1 MVDSRIA
8 EGGVAI
14 RRRRECIS
22 CGARFTTF
30 ERLEEQTLVVV
41 KRSGLREPFD
51 RRKVTAGVERAA
63 KNRPIGAP
71 AIDALVSEVE
81 EEVRE
86 SGLTG
91 VTSEAIG
98 RVVLDRLRH
107 LDPVASVRFA
117 SVYKGF
123 DDLTDFERE
132 VGLLQ
137 KTTAPKPPPSA
148 GD

>member
-1 MVDSRIA
+1 M
-8 EGGVAI
+8 AI

-30 ERLEEQTLVVV
+30 ERLEEQILVVV

-71 AIDALVSEVE
+71 AIEALVSEVE

-86 SGLTG
+86 PGLTG

-137 KTTAPKPPPSA
+137 KTTAPKPPPSPGA
-148 GD
+148 